1 MLLSLKNSM
10 PISVWYMILSA
21 LGFALMAAC
30 VKQVSTYGIPVL
42 EIVAA
47 RAIVSAFIS
56 YVDIKRKKISLW
68 GNNKPLLIARGTVG
82 AIALIFVYYAVTTL
96 PLAEATVLQ
105 YLHPVFTAVL
115 AVIFLKEK
123 EATVLQYLHPVFT
136 AVLAVIFLKEKVQR
150 STLLCIV
157 VSLLGLGVMVS
168 PNIQFSGAELSNM
181 PYSWLSIGAAVLGA
195 FGSAVAYVLVKK
207 LTKTEDSSVII
218 FYFPFVSLPIAIA
231 LLGSDF
237 VMPSLPALGLLILV
251 GIFTQIGQVGLTK
264 ALHSADANKA
274 TAYAYVQVVF
284 SILIGWLWFSEIPLI
299 TTLIGG
305 ALVISGALIN
315 VLWKK

>member
-1 MLLSLKNSM
+1 MFTLLKNTM
-10 PISVWYMILSA
+10 PLSVWYMLISA

-30 VKQVSTYGIPVL
+30 VKSVSTYGIPVL

-47 RAIVSAFIS
+47 RAIVSVVIS
-56 YVDIKRKKISLW
+56 YIDIKRKNIPVW
-68 GNNKPLLIARGTVG
+68 GNNKPLLIARGGVG
-82 AIALIFVYYAVTTL
+82 AVALFFVYYAVTTL

-115 AVIFLKEK
+115 AVF
-123 EATVLQYLHPVFT
+123 
-136 AVLAVIFLKEKVQR
+136 FLKEKVQR

-157 VSLLGLGVMVS
+157 LSLLGLSIMVS
-168 PNIQFSGAELSNM
+168 PNLHFSGDEFSSM
-181 PYSWLSIGAAVLGA
+181 PYSWLSIGAAILGA
-195 FGSAVAYVLVKK
+195 FGSAVAYVLVKQ
-207 LTKTEDSSVII
+207 LTKTEDSSVIV
-218 FYFPFVSLPIAIA
+218 FYFPFVSLPFAIL

-237 VMPSLPALGLLILV
+237 VMPSLPALGLLLLI

-264 ALHSADANKA
+264 ALHSEDANKA

-284 SILIGWLWFSEIPLI
+284 AALIGWFWFSEVPLI

-305 ALVISGALIN
+305 VLVIGGALVN
-315 VLWKK
+315 VMWKR